1 MRQPYVVGDTNQHI
15 KDMIKGEEV
24 TQVLDE
30 DDSDMG
36 EADD

>member
-1 MRQPYVVGDTNQHI
+1 MQPYVVGDTNQHI
-15 KDMIKGEEV
+15 KEMLKEEQVDM
-24 TQVLDE
+24 VLDG